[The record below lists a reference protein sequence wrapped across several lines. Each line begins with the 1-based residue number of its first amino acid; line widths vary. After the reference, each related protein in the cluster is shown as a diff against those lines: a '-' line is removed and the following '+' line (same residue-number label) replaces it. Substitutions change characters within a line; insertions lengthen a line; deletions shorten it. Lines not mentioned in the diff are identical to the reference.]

1 MSGKD
6 LSKTVPTVPNK
17 HAKGKRWSL
26 PDVIKLYQ
34 LRVERGLSFGEIGQ
48 MYGVTKQA
56 VYKKLNRLFEH
67 LPNQENIQAFK
78 DNKPTI
84 MDGVTMTLLAQAVD
98 PERLKKGTVN
108 QFMYGAE
115 IADRI
120 KRLEEGKSTVNI
132 GLKTMLIDAASR
144 HNDKPIDV
152 SPKRSRDDKPRQ
164 EGQKKS

>member
-26 PDVIKLYQ
+26 PDTIKLYQ

-132 GLKTMLIDAASR
+132 GLKTQLIDASQR
-144 HNDKPIDV
+144 MNDKPIDV
-152 SPKRSRDDKPRQ
+152 SPKRSRDDKPR
-164 EGQKKS
+164 EES

>member
-132 GLKTMLIDAASR
+132 GLKTQLVETAGKY
-144 HNDKPIDV
+144 NEKPIDV

-164 EGQKKS
+164 EGEG